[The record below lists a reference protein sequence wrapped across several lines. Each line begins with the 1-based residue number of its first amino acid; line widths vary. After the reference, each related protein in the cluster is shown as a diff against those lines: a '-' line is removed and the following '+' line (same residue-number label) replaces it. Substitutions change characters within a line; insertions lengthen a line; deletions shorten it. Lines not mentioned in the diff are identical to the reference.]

1 MSGAAETQG
10 LADRWGERLP
20 RRLGLLSAIAVVIG
34 STIGSGIYRTPAR
47 IAEAVP
53 APGWMLGVWVLGGLL
68 ALCGALTYA
77 ELGGMF
83 PRSGGVFVY
92 IKEGFGR
99 MPAFLFGWTELV
111 VIRASALGAIATVF
125 AEYLLRSLGYDPR
138 VYADAVHYVAAGAIA
153 VTGICN
159 YIGVD
164 WSALL
169 LNVTTWVRYFALLAL
184 VFLAFLLGHGDTT
197 HFVQADGVVHFEP
210 FVASLVA
217 VLWAY
222 DGWGDVSFVGG
233 EVANP
238 ERNLP
243 RAFIIGTLGVI
254 AIYLLVNVAYLYL
267 LPISL
272 ERHSPLVAADAAQLI
287 MGRAGVA
294 AIGVVVVISTFGT
307 LAGSML
313 TGPRI
318 FFAMADAGLFFKGI
332 AAVHPRFKT
341 PSRAI
346 TLAAILAIA
355 YVLVRRF
362 EGLSDTFV
370 LAIWPFYALAA
381 ASVMVLRR
389 RDPERPRPVR
399 TLGYPLPPLI
409 FILSAILILA
419 IATKASPRDPI
430 IAFSVILTGIP
441 AFLVWRSRQPAK
453 G

>member
-1 MSGAAETQG
+1 MTEQ
-10 LADRWGERLP
+10 DRWGERLP
-20 RRLGLLSAIAVVIG
+20 RSLGLWSAVAVVIG

-47 IAEAVP
+47 IADAVP
-53 APGWMLGVWVLGGLL
+53 SAGPMLGVWVLGGLL

-92 IKEGFGR
+92 IKEGFGP

-159 YIGVD
+159 YLGVS
-164 WSALL
+164 WSSLL

-184 VFLAFLLGHGDTT
+184 VLLAFLLGHGNTAN
-197 HFVQADGVVHFEP
+197 FSQSDGVVRFEP
-210 FVASLVA
+210 FIASLVS

-233 EVANP
+233 EVENP

-267 LPISL
+267 IPLPQ
-272 ERHSPLVAADAAQLI
+272 ERHSALVAADAAQLI
-287 MGRAGVA
+287 VGQVGVA
-294 AIGVVVVISTFGT
+294 VIGVVVVISTFGT

-332 AAVHPRFKT
+332 AQVHPRYKT

-346 TLAAILAIA
+346 TLATVLAIA

-362 EGLSDTFV
+362 EGLSDTFI

-381 ASVMVLRR
+381 ASAMVLRR
-389 RDPERPRPVR
+389 KDPSRPRPVR
-399 TLGYPLPPLI
+399 TLAYPLPPVV
-409 FILSAILILA
+409 FILAAVLILA

-430 IAFSVILTGIP
+430 IAFSVILAGIP
-441 AFLVWRSRQPAK
+441 AWYVWRRRAVA
-453 G
+453 GT